1 MAQFVGRVIG
11 TKMHKTAKVSVNRMF
26 LNPFVLKFVKKK
38 KTYFAHDEDSECR
51 EGDLV
56 MIKEC
61 QKYNNKSFNVIEILE
76 RSQSYTNPKTG
87 ITVYQKLK

>member
-1 MAQFVGRVIG
+1 
-11 TKMHKTAKVSVNRMF
+11 
-26 LNPFVLKFVKKK
+26 
-38 KTYFAHDEDSECR
+38 
-51 EGDLV
+51 

-76 RSQSYTNPKTG
+76 SSQSYTNPETG